1 MPPFGARG
9 TASQP
14 VPPADL
20 RRHRRDLWC
29 RVVFVA
35 TVTIIGAGAGLFMR
49 SAEQVLDR
57 RGVETEAVV
66 VETNRV
72 RRLPDEAVVQYR
84 VEGLLRQA
92 TLTVSSAG
100 DFEIGQRIAIV
111 YDPDDPVHARPLEGW
126 SPTYR
131 TLWRYAAIA
140 GPFALI
146 LSLTVPRRLRADTAA
161 AGSGAVHHMY
171 GASYRRS
178 LWLVLHLRAT
188 HIVGLWPE
196 GADRDAPAPLS
207 VEVDRGLGPSR
218 PGLVVVVGRAE
229 PGHHVVLS
237 IEGETVWTKSTVR
250 AGIDPQ
256 AKPLRPKKL
265 PWPLRPSA

>member
-9 TASQP
+9 TASPP

-171 GASYRRS
+171 GASSGSSSTSGPRTSSACGPKAPTAMHRRHCRS
-178 LWLVLHLRAT
+178 RWTGASDHRVPVWSWWSVGPNRAT
-188 HIVGLWPE
+188 TWCS
-196 GADRDAPAPLS
+196 ASRA
-207 VEVDRGLGPSR
+207 RRCGP
-218 PGLVVVVGRAE
+218 RA
-229 PGHHVVLS
+229 
-237 IEGETVWTKSTVR
+237 R
-250 AGIDPQ
+250 
-256 AKPLRPKKL
+256 
-265 PWPLRPSA
+265 